1 MLEARGS
8 KGENE
13 HVADESTTQDPLQE
27 IARIDF
33 LLDQLARA
41 VESGEVP
48 LASYESMAPRY
59 LTRREVLVA
68 RLTAGS
74 EPPAAAAGAAAGQPA
89 HAARMHA
96 RPRRESKP
104 VKWTTVLT
112 FLGAFFVVVAAAIF
126 AIAIWDVMGATGKLV
141 FMGVLTAVFYLGGWQ
156 AHRLGLH
163 TGATALTVVASAMLL
178 FDGWIII
185 DGFEL
190 SGPLPWSVL
199 LLVCSAVY
207 WFTEVKLANRF
218 FGVIGS
224 AAQIGWWWL
233 LGEGLALPVPT
244 RLAGIAVIAV
254 AWALTAE
261 RGREDPRVG
270 SLARGLEWIAPVTQ
284 VAVAFGLL
292 ADLALVR
299 SVDTTSL
306 VAAAVVSACGGLTF
320 WRSRLVAPPANHWAA
335 AAFQLPL
342 LAFAWAE
349 WGVAG
354 PSWYAVTVL
363 ALAAIAY
370 DWLGITRAGTPFAV
384 LGLVT
389 EASLLFQLCSVLNA
403 DDRVVVLALATL
415 AAMWAGT
422 ARLAAR
428 EDLAAAYPRLREVAL
443 VAEIGAIALLVG
455 ASLAVPVV
463 SGHVALAGEALPRVD
478 ALLALGVLAA
488 WYAAASVSRRGHFAF
503 AGSVWAFYALAAMLS
518 WALPDRTP
526 DAYGC
531 ALSVLAGAW
540 LLSAAAL
547 AATYGALWRLA
558 TRTASRFTM
567 VAIPLTVI
575 SVSAA
580 EATPLTY
587 WMPALLAVT
596 AAALALDAWISESH
610 VSAAGAAAFAAATAA
625 AAGGVTS
632 RELGVEQAERVAAV
646 SGAWGGLLAGLAL
659 SLPASV
665 RRFAPE
671 AAVAAAAA
679 ATGLSALAIE
689 SPAWLA
695 VALVGS
701 ALAWAVASWRASAW
715 FALPAG
721 LSLHAALCAVL
732 AHVGAPPAVTVAAL
746 GISGLAMGAPAFT
759 RAGGPGGRRSTT
771 GLALAAAGLLGL
783 ALIPVLGVIG
793 DAFGSAGDWYRI
805 GTSGIAW
812 GLGLLGAGLIA
823 QSARWHVEP
832 GYYVGGFVLVLAVW
846 TQLGTVDS
854 AWVELYTTPLALY
867 FVAAGYLRARLEP
880 ERGFPVIMDVAAV
893 AAGLAYPLSAAL
905 SAPPSDALVHAA
917 WVFGLS
923 LVAIVSGVA
932 VKSRWYFFG
941 GVSAAALIALYRS
954 FGVLAELWWLVLGV
968 VGVAMLVVALT
979 WERQRMVVTET
990 KEALKRSFEGWR

>member
-1 MLEARGS
+1 M
-8 KGENE
+8 
-13 HVADESTTQDPLQE
+13 ADGRATQDPLQE

-68 RLTAGS
+68 RLVGS
-74 EPPAAAAGAAAGQPA
+74 EPAVAPATAQPE
-89 HAARMHA
+89 HAPRPHA

-126 AIAIWDVMGATGKLV
+126 AIAIWDVMGATGKLA
-141 FMGVLTAVFYLGGWQ
+141 FMGVLTALFYLGGWQ

-254 AWALTAE
+254 AWALAAE

-270 SLARGLEWIAPVTQ
+270 TLARGLEWIAPVTQ
-284 VAVAFGLL
+284 VVVALGLL

-299 SVDTTSL
+299 SVDTASL
-306 VAAAVVSACGGLTF
+306 VAATVVSACGGLTI
-320 WRSRLVAPPANHWAA
+320 WRSRLVAPPVNQWAA
-335 AAFQLPL
+335 ATFQLPL
-342 LAFAWAE
+342 LAFTWAE

-354 PSWYAVTVL
+354 PGWYAVAVL

-384 LGLVT
+384 LGLIT
-389 EASLLFQLCSVLNA
+389 EASLLIQLCTVLDA

-422 ARLAAR
+422 ARVAAR
-428 EDLAAAYPRLREVAL
+428 AELAAAYPRLREVSL
-443 VAEIGAIALLVG
+443 VAEVGAIVLLVG
-455 ASLAVPVV
+455 ASVAVPAV
-463 SGHVALAGEALPRVD
+463 SGGVALAGETLSRAD

-503 AGSVWAFYALAAMLS
+503 AGCVWSFYALAALMS
-518 WALPDRTP
+518 WALPGRTP

-531 ALSVLAGAW
+531 ALAALAGVW
-540 LLSAAAL
+540 LLSAEPL
-547 AATYGALWRLA
+547 AATYGALWRFA
-558 TRTASRFTM
+558 TRAASRFAM
-567 VAIPLTVI
+567 LAVPLAVI
-575 SVSAA
+575 LVSAA
-580 EATPLTY
+580 ETTPLTY
-587 WMPALLAVT
+587 WLPALLAVT
-596 AAALALDAWISESH
+596 AGALALDARTSDSH
-610 VSAAGAAAFAAATAA
+610 VSAAGAAGFAAATAA

-632 RELGVEQAERVAAV
+632 RELGVAQAQRVAAV
-646 SGAWGGLLAGLAL
+646 CGAWGGLLVGLAV
-659 SLPASV
+659 SIPVRA

-671 AAVAAAAA
+671 ASVAAAVAAAA
-679 ATGLSALAIE
+679 LSWLAIE
-689 SPAWLA
+689 SPGWLA
-695 VALVGS
+695 AALVGS
-701 ALAWAVASWRASAW
+701 ALAWAVASWRASEW

-721 LSLHAALCAVL
+721 LSVHAALCAVL
-732 AHVGAPPAVTVAAL
+732 AELSAPPAVTVAVL
-746 GISGLAMGAPAFT
+746 GISGLAMSALVFT
-759 RAGGPGGRRSTT
+759 RAGGPGGRHSRA

-783 ALIPVLGVIG
+783 ALIPVLGVVG

-805 GTSGIAW
+805 STSGIAW

-832 GYYVGGFVLVLAVW
+832 GYYVGGFVVVLAVW
-846 TQLGTVDS
+846 TQLGAADAVW
-854 AWVELYTTPLALY
+854 AELYTTPLALY
-867 FVAAGYLRARLEP
+867 FVACGYLRARLEP
-880 ERGFPVIMDVAAV
+880 GRGFPVIMDVAAV
-893 AAGLAYPLSAAL
+893 AAGLAYPLLAAL
-905 SAPPSDALVHAA
+905 TAPPNDALAHAA

-923 LVAIVSGVA
+923 LVAIVAGVA

-941 GVSAAALIALYRS
+941 GVAAAALIALYRS
-954 FGVLAELWWLVLGV
+954 FGVLAEMWWLVLGL
-968 VGVAMLVVALT
+968 VGIAMLVVALT
-979 WERQRMVVTET
+979 WERQRMIVADTRQ
-990 KEALKRSFEGWR
+990 ALKRSFEGWR